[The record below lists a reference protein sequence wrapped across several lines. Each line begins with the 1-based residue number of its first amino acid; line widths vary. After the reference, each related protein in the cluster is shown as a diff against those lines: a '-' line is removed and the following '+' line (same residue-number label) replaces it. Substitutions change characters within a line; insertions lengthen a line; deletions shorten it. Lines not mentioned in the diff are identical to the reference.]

1 MNLRNAASACHVL
14 WSSRNGQDHGG
25 PAFRG
30 IFRWET
36 PPKNL
41 DLPHHTSEIAP
52 GLEYAIM
59 SGGDVAPLE
68 EQAVTE
74 LHKLFRRGPSSVRC
88 LDLED
93 PYPMYPKRPLAISDG
108 SVAKMAAG
116 GFTEVAEECS
126 SLLMRRGKFR
136 ISVR

>member
-1 MNLRNAASACHVL
+1 MPLQHAMFYGPPGTGKTMVAQRFAEYS
-14 WSSRNGQDHGG
+14 GG
-25 PAFRG
+25 KLPQ
-30 IFRWET
+30 
-36 PPKNL
+36 KL